1 MKHRYLLQSLSIPRF
16 FTLLLAIALALI
28 SHGCGGKSDSLSGI
42 YVADQPI
49 LKEKLNFQYKME
61 FKSDG
66 TVHRNAMFSE
76 GTDGTYTINGTELVV
91 QIDSETLKFKIE
103 ADVLVD
109 SDGDRWVKE
118 N

>member
-1 MKHRYLLQSLSIPRF
+1 
-16 FTLLLAIALALI
+16 
-28 SHGCGGKSDSLSGI
+28 
-42 YVADQPI
+42 
-49 LKEKLNFQYKME
+49 ME

-66 TVHRNAMFSE
+66 TVHRNAMFSK
-76 GTDGTYTINGTELVV
+76 GTYGTYTINGTELTV

-103 ADVLVD
+103 PDALIE